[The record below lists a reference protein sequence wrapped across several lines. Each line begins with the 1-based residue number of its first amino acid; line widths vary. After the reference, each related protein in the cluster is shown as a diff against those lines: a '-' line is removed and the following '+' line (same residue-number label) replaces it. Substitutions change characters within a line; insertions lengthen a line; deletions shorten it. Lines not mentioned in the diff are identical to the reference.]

1 MAFQH
6 AIALTGGIATGKS
19 SACNLL
25 KLYGLRII
33 DADSIAHRALDEA
46 AAEVARLFGEA
57 YLKRDGG
64 VDRKKL
70 GTLVFAD
77 EAARKE
83 LEALLHPRIFEAI
96 AKESEKHDALGGPYI
111 VDIPLFY
118 ERGNYPID
126 KVVVVYAPRALQ
138 KERLMRR
145 EGLDESAA
153 EARLNAQMDIEK
165 KRQMA
170 DWVIDNSGNLKQLQR
185 ETERI
190 FERITNSG

>member
-19 SACNLL
+19 SACNLF

-33 DADSIAHRALDEA
+33 DADSIAHRVLDEK
-46 AAEVARLFGEA
+46 AAEVARLFGGA
-57 YLKRDGG
+57 YLKQGGG

-70 GTLVFAD
+70 GALVFAD
-77 EAARKE
+77 ETARRE

-96 AKESEKHDALGGPYI
+96 ANESEKHDALGGPYI
-111 VDIPLFY
+111 IDIPLFY
-118 ERGNYPID
+118 ERGHYPID

-145 EGLDESAA
+145 EGLDEASA

-185 ETERI
+185 ETERV
-190 FERITNSG
+190 FHEITH